1 MPKSSFEDHLQN
13 PEHNIS
19 LYLQPILAF
28 HFMLR
33 QCCGAGDSVMIPVLT
48 EFLLS
53 GRPAMAK
60 HSTTQWRSC
69 PRGDM
74 YSQEEGRGLEKGPL
88 TVRQTPRGAPGEQPH
103 PCRPE
108 LLLALLTCCVSL
120 PMLAGTKR
128 RKGIRQLISRS
139 CFALVCS
146 DTVDSR
152 KPEQ

>member
-1 MPKSSFEDHLQN
+1 
-13 PEHNIS
+13 
-19 LYLQPILAF
+19 
-28 HFMLR
+28 MLR

-53 GRPAMAK
+53 GEDQPWPNTALL
-60 HSTTQWRSC
+60 SGVL

-74 YSQEEGRGLEKGPL
+74 YSQEEGRGLEKGPDSE
-88 TVRQTPRGAPGEQPH
+88 TDSGAPGEQPH

-128 RKGIRQLISRS
+128 RKEVRRLISKLL
-139 CFALVCS
+139 CLVCS
-146 DTVDSR
+146 DTVDS
-152 KPEQ
+152 KEA